1 MQFSAPNNCVDF
13 LTKQRI
19 ITTAILNQYEC
30 GFENAVFDN
39 TILEDLIH
47 SAVVCEI
54 NYKNDAYLEFFKT
67 LETSDVDFGE
77 QFFILLTCSETELY
91 TRKDH
96 DPSRQRKHFSQNLEL
111 FKLKQQIFP

>member
-1 MQFSAPNNCVDF
+1 VDF

-47 SAVVCEI
+47 SAVVCKL
-54 NYKNDAYLEFFKT
+54 NYKSDAYLEFFKT
-67 LETSDVDFGE
+67 LETNEVDFSE
-77 QFFILLTCSETELY
+77 QFVIL
-91 TRKDH
+91 
-96 DPSRQRKHFSQNLEL
+96 
-111 FKLKQQIFP
+111 